1 MHVETVIIQRL
12 GRSIAPGEIEV
23 DGRIRYDHSA
33 GYRITLRTR
42 MHGVDDERELQAH
55 DCRTLVDATALLVA
69 VTLDAVRVAE
79 HVADLVSPNRREP
92 PPIPQAGQDSG
103 GLEQPAVP
111 SRETTPEPSV
121 ARERTPTRVAP
132 WVSIAGAGGVVVG
145 ALPAASGG
153 PHLAVAVAW
162 PRVRLELGGSWLAP
176 RTATTAEGQVRV
188 QLGTVTPRACI
199 RLGMPR
205 LEAPLCAGLE
215 LGAMRGDGREAPG
228 ARTAHGMWVAPVVGT
243 GFHGWMT
250 EVLAL
255 FVRLDLA
262 VPVAH
267 PRFQLSGPGDPVELH
282 RAAPV
287 TGRLWV
293 GLEGRLARTPRD
305 RP

>member
-111 SRETTPEPSV
+111 SRETT
-121 ARERTPTRVAP
+121 
-132 WVSIAGAGGVVVG
+132 
-145 ALPAASGG
+145 SGG